1 MNQKRFEAVYRLHY
15 EDLLSFAKNHVSD
28 PYLAEDLVHE
38 TFLFFLEHGM
48 NNASY
53 RNISLYS
60 TLISLIET
68 TLEQSSRYLSFDD
81 DAFTNSEIS
90 WFSSFLFQLFTKQQ
104 MDQKTIER
112 LKPLFLELSK
122 EEQQLLTLY
131 YFEDKNA
138 KEISEVISLNHN
150 TIRKKLERS
159 KKKLREMYLQTA

>member
-1 MNQKRFEAVYRLHY
+1 MKI
-15 EDLLSFAKNHVSD
+15 SFHS
-28 PYLAEDLVHE
+28 
-38 TFLFFLEHGM
+38 
-48 NNASY
+48 
-53 RNISLYS
+53 
-60 TLISLIET
+60 
-68 TLEQSSRYLSFDD
+68 
-81 DAFTNSEIS
+81 
-90 WFSSFLFQLFTKQQ
+90 
-104 MDQKTIER
+104 QKTIEQ